1 MVRLI
6 VLYPNKPGAKFD
18 LKYYIETHLKLV
30 REKLKPFGLVRIDV
44 DKGVSGST
52 ADAPALFVVMA
63 MLLFNSIGDLEKG
76 LGAHGKELRADI
88 PNFTDIK
95 PERQVNEVVS

>member
-1 MVRLI
+1 MVRLV

-18 LKYYIETHLKLV
+18 LKYYTETHLKLV
-30 REKLKPFGLVRIDV
+30 REKLKPFGLVRIDA

-52 ADAPALFVVMA
+52 PDAPAPFVVMA
-63 MLLFNSIGDLEKG
+63 MLLFNSIDDLKKG
-76 LGAHGKELRADI
+76 LGAHGEELRADI
-88 PNFTDIK
+88 ANFTDIK

>member
-1 MVRLI
+1 MVRLV

-18 LKYYIETHLKLV
+18 LKYYTETHLKLV
-30 REKLKPFGLVRIDV
+30 REKLKPFGLVRIDF

-52 ADAPALFVVMA
+52 ADAPAPFLVMA
-63 MLLFNSIGDLEKG
+63 MLLFNSIDDLKKG
-76 LGAHGKELRADI
+76 LGAPGEELRADI